1 MSSEGRDYRKFL
13 KEDGTLQTRYLPRR
27 VYTELVNDYRRE
39 GAIIDEV
46 FDELYFTWDLNQKLE
61 EMKKAGEEPSKAVAA
76 QRVIDEMDDRD
87 WWMVMSA
94 FERCFARDFIAN
106 VDRWTDK
113 LDPIYDD
120 QEANG
125 WRNLQP

>member
-1 MSSEGRDYRKFL
+1 MSGERDYRKFL
-13 KEDGTLQTRYLPRR
+13 NEDGRLHVRYLPRR

-39 GAIIDEV
+39 DAIIDEV
-46 FDELYFTWDLNQKLE
+46 FEELYFSWDLNQKLE
-61 EMKKAGEEPSKAVAA
+61 EMKKAGEEPNKAIAA

-94 FERCFARDFIAN
+94 FERVFARDFIHVAE
-106 VDRWTDK
+106 RWSAK
-113 LDPIYDD
+113 LDSIYDD
-120 QEANG
+120 QEEHG